1 LRTRKDRPAPARDP
15 WLVTPAD
22 LLNTLVSDVLVA
34 NPASARVFLER
45 RMGCVGCTFARFE
58 TVIDVAAVY
67 GIDPD
72 DLARA
77 LAAAPIAEPEEGVQ
91 P

>member
-1 LRTRKDRPAPARDP
+1 
-15 WLVTPAD
+15 VTPAD

-58 TVIDVAAVY
+58 TVTDVAGVY
-67 GIDPD
+67 GLDPD

-77 LAAAPIAEPEEGVQ
+77 LAAAPIVEPEEGVQ

>member
-1 LRTRKDRPAPARDP
+1 
-15 WLVTPAD
+15 VTPAD

-58 TVIDVAAVY
+58 TVTDVARVY
-67 GIDPD
+67 GIEPD
-72 DLARA
+72 DLASA